1 MNMGADFTAYNKVC
15 STHMG
20 YGTVHVIRACMLKM
34 VDAIKGTSYAD
45 RFEELTMEYHNHNR
59 TAEELEKMWKSF
71 ISSLF
76 DDCNGDKGLY
86 GVYLFVDH
94 SDCDGS
100 FYGDDCMEIAT
111 SLKKLLD
118 SDIDLGYTKDA
129 IENLYDVFSEVGEDG
144 MVDIC

>member
-1 MNMGADFTAYNKVC
+1 MGATFVAYNRVNDT
-15 STHMG
+15 SIR

-34 VDAIKGTSYAD
+34 VDSIKGTSYAD
-45 RFEELTMEYHNHNR
+45 RFEELTMEYHNHTR
-59 TAEELEKMWKSF
+59 TIEEFEKMWKSF
-71 ISSLF
+71 TSSLF
-76 DDCNGDKGLY
+76 DDCNDDKGLY

-94 SDCDGS
+94 SNCDGS
-100 FYGDDCMEIAT
+100 FYGDDCTEIAT

-118 SDIDLGYTKDA
+118 SDIDLGHTKDA